1 MSPLLAVALFALGL
15 TLGAIVAW
23 RLTALVTAG
32 RARDDLAA
40 VSAERDVLRERV
52 VDLEATVSDDAQTAA
67 ALLPLRDTLARV
79 EHQVATL
86 ERDRVEQYSHVDVA
100 LKDVRASTE
109 LLRRETSSLAGSLNA
124 SSVRGQWGEAQL
136 RRILELAGMLNRCDF
151 DEQWRG
157 HNDEGRP
164 VRPDVVVH
172 LPGNRQL
179 VIDAKA
185 PMSAFL
191 EAQATDTDDALRAAA
206 LKRHGKALAAHVD
219 TLASK
224 RYWSAVATSPDFVI
238 AFMPGDAVLA
248 AALNASPGLLE
259 SAMERRVV
267 LASPS
272 TLLATMR
279 SVAVLWQHATVED
292 NARELLT
299 LGRELHE
306 RIGTLAKHTHDLG
319 GSLRRSVEAYNLFV
333 GSLESRVLV
342 TSRRMHEL
350 DLATAPA
357 PEVTPLTSVPR
368 PLTHESLLEAIYD
381 DPEDDERRRA

>member
-157 HNDEGRP
+157 HNDEGHP

-191 EAQATDTDDALRAAA
+191 EAQATDSDDALRAAA

-238 AFMPGDAVLA
+238 AFVPGDAMLA